1 MTAGDAGKMGNPSA
15 GLQLAWVSYR
25 LGGVAV
31 PTLGLGLSGKYVETG
46 RERED

>member
-1 MTAGDAGKMGNPSA
+1 MTAGVKAREAGSA
-15 GLQLAWVSYR
+15 GLQVAWVSYR

-31 PTLGLGLSGKYVETG
+31 PTLGLGLSGKHVETG